1 MKKILLLSSIIF
13 SSICFGQD
21 FRTRELPSKDLPTE
35 PIYVLDGN
43 VISKDQLKKV
53 SSFVRVLKGPEALA
67 IYGAQARYGVI
78 FLTEHTDWGKTPLIL
93 LSGKEISSDDFLK
106 LDQNEIEKT
115 NILKGKEATD
125 KYGEK
130 AENGV
135 IELTAKN
142 KKDYFYLCQCS
153 GKDKN
158 TKKPIVFLDGQEI
171 TMEQLNTIS
180 RDSIDMDSI
189 KILKDHATDKYGERA
204 KYGVIEITSKK

>member
-78 FLTEHTDWGKTPLIL
+78 FLTEHMDWGKTPLIL

-142 KKDYFYLCQCS
+142 KKDHFYLCQCS

-171 TMEQLNTIS
+171 TQDQLDKLSPKNIES
-180 RDSIDMDSI
+180 F
-189 KILKDHATDKYGERA
+189 KILKDNEATDKYGERA
-204 KYGVIEITSKK
+204 KYGVIEITIKK

>member
-53 SSFVRVLKGPEALA
+53 SSFVRVLKGPEALT

-78 FLTEHTDWGKTPLIL
+78 FLTEHMDWGKTPLIL

-142 KKDYFYLCQCS
+142 KKDHFYLCQYS

-171 TMEQLNTIS
+171 TQDQLDKLSPENIES
-180 RDSIDMDSI
+180 F

>member
-142 KKDYFYLCQCS
+142 KKDHFYLCQCS

-171 TMEQLNTIS
+171 TMEQLDKLSPKNIES
-180 RDSIDMDSI
+180 F
-189 KILKDHATDKYGERA
+189 KILKDNEATDKYGERA
-204 KYGVIEITSKK
+204 KYGVIEITIKK

>member
-53 SSFVRVLKGPEALA
+53 SSFVRVLKGSEALA

-142 KKDYFYLCQCS
+142 KKDHFYLCQCS

-171 TMEQLNTIS
+171 TQDQLDKLSPKNIES
-180 RDSIDMDSI
+180 F
-189 KILKDHATDKYGERA
+189 KILKDNEATDKYGERA